1 MTTDRFNRLLPLAG
15 IVAGLAMVAGL
26 VLTGSE
32 PGDDASAAKIVAYY
46 ADHRTGVVI
55 GALCAQIAAV
65 ALLFFAAGLR
75 TSLRSRETGEASYS
89 TLALAGAVVT
99 SLGLSFFGWTGL
111 AASRAVENGSQD
123 SVVETIHLIGAY
135 AWMPWAVGAA
145 TMLIGAGLGGLR
157 TVALPRALAW
167 VTVALGVIALTPGG
181 PITFLL
187 LPLWLIATGI
197 VLARGDRRMPAA
209 SPPATASA
217 AY

>member
-15 IVAGLAMVAGL
+15 IVAGLAIIAGL
-26 VLTGSE
+26 VLSGAE
-32 PGDDASAAKIVAYY
+32 PADDAASAKIVAYY
-46 ADHRTGVVI
+46 TDHKAAI
-55 GALCAQIAAV
+55 QISALCAQVAAV

-99 SLGLSFFGWTGL
+99 ALGLSFFGWTSL
-111 AASRAVENGSQD
+111 AAVKAVENGSQP
-123 SVVETIHLIGAY
+123 SVVETIHLIGSY

-157 TVALPRALAW
+157 TVALPRVLSW

-181 PITFLL
+181 PITFAL
-187 LPLWLIATGI
+187 LPLWLIGTGL
-197 VLARGDRRMPAA
+197 VLARADRAPVPSTAR
-209 SPPATASA
+209 ASA

>member
-15 IVAGLAMVAGL
+15 IVAGLAIIAGL
-26 VLTGSE
+26 VLSGAE
-32 PGDDASAAKIVAYY
+32 PADDATSAKIVAYY
-46 ADHRTGVVI
+46 TDHKTAI
-55 GALCAQIAAV
+55 QISALCAQVAAV

-99 SLGLSFFGWTGL
+99 ALGLSFFGWTSL
-111 AASRAVENGSQD
+111 AAVKAVENGSD
-123 SVVETIHLIGAY
+123 ASVAETIHLIGSY

-157 TVALPRALAW
+157 TVALPRVLAW

-181 PITFLL
+181 PITFAL

-197 VLARGDRRMPAA
+197 VLARADR
-209 SPPATASA
+209 ATVPSTARASA

>member
-15 IVAGLAMVAGL
+15 IVAGLAIIAGL

-32 PGDDASAAKIVAYY
+32 PGDDASTAKIVAYY
-46 ADHRTGVVI
+46 ADHRTEIMV

-89 TLALAGAVVT
+89 TLAVAGATVT
-99 SLGLSFFGWTGL
+99 ALGLSFFGWTSL

-123 SVVETIHLIGAY
+123 SVAETIHLIGAY

-157 TVALPRALAW
+157 TVALPRPLAW

-181 PITFLL
+181 PITFVL
-187 LPLWLIATGI
+187 LPLWLIGTGI
-197 VLARGDRRMPAA
+197 VLARADRAA
-209 SPPATASA
+209 VPSTARTSA